1 MTVHEHEVRPID
13 SDVEQWLDQLDPG
26 AVEARDATH
35 FRRIIA
41 ANKAFLAAETE
52 LRNAVAAA
60 RAAGDSWAI
69 IGAALGVTRQ
79 AAQQRFRNVDKVS
92 NPATEPATVTP
103 DASAEIEPAPDGG
116 WSLKVG
122 PEIVEHSRTKQEA
135 MTRVRY
141 WVKQGSLRQYVIRNR
156 NGVMHTVKVKQ
167 PRVKAKQD

>member
-1 MTVHEHEVRPID
+1 MTVHEHEVRPVD
-13 SDVEQWLDQLDPG
+13 SDVEQWLDQLDP
-26 AVEARDATH
+26 ATVEARDATH

-41 ANKAFLAAETE
+41 ASKAFIEAETE
-52 LRNAVAAA
+52 LRSSVAAA

-79 AAQQRFRNVDKVS
+79 AAQQRFRNVDKGS
-92 NPATEPATVTP
+92 DPTTESASMTS
-103 DASAEIEPAPDGG
+103 DASAEIEPAPNGG

-141 WVKQGSLRQYVIRNR
+141 WVRQGSLRQYVIRNR

-167 PRVKAKQD
+167 PRAKAKQN